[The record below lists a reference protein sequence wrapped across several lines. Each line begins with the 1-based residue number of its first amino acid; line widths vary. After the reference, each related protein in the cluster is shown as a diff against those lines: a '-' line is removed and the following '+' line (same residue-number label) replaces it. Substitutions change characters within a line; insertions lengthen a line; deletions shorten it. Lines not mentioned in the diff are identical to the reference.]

1 MDSEQIKKY
10 LANELSPQERNAF
23 EQEMESDPFLL
34 EAIDGLTLSNP
45 SWSMPDLNLKEIELN
60 AGIDAQLNKP
70 KKGKILAMPFFRYA
84 AAACIV
90 GVLALVSW
98 RLFLAPKALDEQTIY
113 AAYFHPLTHPDG
125 VVRGAQSK
133 SDEMTAI
140 QAYENEDY
148 FSAIK
153 YYEKLVNNNPINVKN
168 NLFLGV
174 SYLATNQPKKAIEV
188 LSKIADSEE
197 YHADI
202 VWYLALSYLKN
213 KDLQQAQSAFAS
225 LAKEENYYQ
234 AQSVEILN
242 KLDGKIASTK

>member
-1 MDSEQIKKY
+1 MDNEQIKKY

-23 EQEMESDPFLL
+23 EQEMESDPFLM
-34 EAIDGLTLSNP
+34 EAIDGLTMSNP
-45 SWSMPDLNLKEIELN
+45 SWSMPDLNLKEIALN

-98 RLFLAPKALDEQTIY
+98 RLFLAPKALDEQAIY

-133 SDEMTAI
+133 SDEATAI

-148 FSAIK
+148 FEAIK
-153 YYEKLVNNNPINVKN
+153 YYEKLVSNNSTNVKN

-174 SYLATNQPKKAIEV
+174 SYLATNQPKKAIDV
-188 LSKIADSEE
+188 FSKITNSEE
-197 YHADI
+197 YHTDI
-202 VWYLALSYLKN
+202 EWYLALAYLKN
-213 KDLQQAQSAFAS
+213 KDLQQAQAIFTM
-225 LAKEENYYQ
+225 LAKEESYYQ
-234 AQSVEILN
+234 KQTLEILT
-242 KLDGKIASTK
+242 KIDGKLATTK